1 MSIAGLEP
9 MPAQIQTVIKM
20 ERFKPKRYSDM
31 IIPIKNLKDLYVC
44 SYRSQNS

>member
-9 MPAQIQTVIKM
+9 TPAQIQTVTKM
-20 ERFKPKRYSDM
+20 ERSKPKRYSDM